1 MARASP
7 SGCEELS
14 FGIASE
20 TKWEKVSAVQL
31 HSARRRSCVY
41 DLRREEAMICAIYS
55 SRSAR
60 ALFCIKR
67 IVITN
72 VERSKASL
80 KSRSIL
86 LRRSFFYDAKK
97 CKLDVLSQSTM
108 SNAKVERVGFRRG
121 RQVNV
126 VKSNK
131 KEVIV
136 LFS

>member
-1 MARASP
+1 MRT
-7 SGCEELS
+7 GV
-14 FGIASE
+14 G
-20 TKWEKVSAVQL
+20 SAVAFRAPSKL
-31 HSARRRSCVY
+31 C
-41 DLRREEAMICAIYS
+41 LRREEAMICAIYS

-131 KEVIV
+131 KESYRSVFIV
-136 LFS
+136 CK

>member
-31 HSARRRSCVY
+31 HSACRRSCVY

-60 ALFCIKR
+60 ASFCIKR

-86 LRRSFFYDAKK
+86 LRRSFYDAKK
-97 CKLDVLSQSTM
+97 CKLDVQSQSTM

-136 LFS
+136 LFL